1 MRLFRISILVLFSLI
16 MTCFGWERTYGGPG
30 DQFVEDIAPTT
41 DGCWVVVGTYL
52 DEGDTHRVM
61 LVKVDTLGEELFD
74 LRLNYKSDGVR
85 IYQPFPTRFIIW
97 PPYFMVDNSGD
108 IIWVSYIPFWDL
120 YPLSDMGFVCRGRLS
135 RSDDYWPYETH
146 SKIGLGKAN
155 ANGDVIHQNW
165 NSWILE
171 ELTWGQG
178 YAYVKELSDGSLIA
192 IGAEYG
198 GGDGVN
204 PYMAKF
210 TSTLVKE
217 WQNFYYNELFGSYV
231 TQSYEEDGYFIAGQ
245 SDSNFFIMKVDTAG
259 DSIWARTYSHFT
271 EGFMSGLVEVAG
283 AAVIGGY
290 YQSDTLTNVV
300 TFLLKVDE
308 VDGDTIWNR
317 IISDPVY
324 PTYSRAL
331 RVTNNDGFIMAGY
344 KQLAGHKD
352 VWIARFD
359 SLGYTGIEE
368 NSPTAKPEALAISAY
383 PNPFN
388 SSITISLDFGSES
401 AERLSTIEIFDLN
414 GRRITVIPDT
424 DRESSRAAE
433 FLDSRFHGN
442 DNIVEY
448 IWFPDQSL
456 GSGLYLIRIE
466 QDGRTY
472 SKQVVYVK

>member
-1 MRLFRISILVLFSLI
+1 M
-16 MTCFGWERTYGGPG
+16 
-30 DQFVEDIAPTT
+30 EDIAPTT

-97 PPYFMVDNSGD
+97 PPYFMIDNSGD

-135 RSDDYWPYETH
+135 HSDDCWPYETH
-146 SKIGLGKAN
+146 RKIGLGKAN

-178 YAYVKELSDGSLIA
+178 YTFVKELSDGSLIA

-245 SDSNFFIMKVDTAG
+245 SDSDFFIMKVDTAG
-259 DSIWARTYSHFT
+259 DSIWASTYSHFT
-271 EGFMSGLVEVAG
+271 EGFMSGLEEVTG

-290 YQSDTLTNVV
+290 YQSDTHSNVV

-368 NSPTAKPEALAISAY
+368 KLSAKPEAFAISAY

-388 SSITISLDFGSES
+388 GAVNISVDFRSES
-401 AERLSTIEIFDLN
+401 AERLSTIEVFDVN
-414 GRRITVIPDT
+414 GRRVAQLPVG
-424 DRESSRAAE
+424 EGLKPSRSLTGGQTGGSETTPLRNAE
-433 FLDSRFHGN
+433 FVWRP
-442 DNIVEY
+442 EE
-448 IWFPDQSL
+448 SL
-456 GSGLYLIRIE
+456 GSGVYLVRIE
-466 QDGRTY
+466 QGGQTY
-472 SKQVVYVK
+472 TKPVVYVK